1 MSPDFELLSPE
12 SEITSDSVN
21 GFANRDPRTVPSLLE
36 RQTWIGDRR
45 ERSHRRQWIP
55 VFWDFFRR

>member
-21 GFANRDPRTVPSLLE
+21 GFANRDPRTVSSLLE
-36 RQTWIGDRR
+36 HQTWIADRR
-45 ERSHRRQWIP
+45 TVP
-55 VFWDFFRR
+55 KAK